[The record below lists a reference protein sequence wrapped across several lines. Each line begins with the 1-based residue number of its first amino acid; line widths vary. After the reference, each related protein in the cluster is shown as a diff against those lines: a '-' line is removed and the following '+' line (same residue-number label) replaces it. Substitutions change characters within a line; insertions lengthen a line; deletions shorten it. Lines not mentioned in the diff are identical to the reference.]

1 MELRQE
7 TFHLLRQLFQQHTA
21 RWQHALPDLT
31 KPQYAVMRSIAE
43 HPGIEQVALTE
54 VAVSTKATLAEM
66 LSRMEA
72 RGLVKREHDPA
83 DKRRRFVFLTP
94 EGEAL
99 LANSQPLGN
108 SVDEAFLGR
117 LSKEE
122 QARFAELVKK
132 MMKEKA

>member
-1 MELRQE
+1 
-7 TFHLLRQLFQQHTA
+7 
-21 RWQHALPDLT
+21 
-31 KPQYAVMRSIAE
+31 
-43 HPGIEQVALTE
+43 
-54 VAVSTKATLAEM
+54 
-66 LSRMEA
+66 
-72 RGLVKREHDPA
+72 
-83 DKRRRFVFLTP
+83 VFLTP